1 MNQMV
6 ARGIEKDT
14 TIYLADLIKIKKDI
28 FRRETKKFIKER
40 RKLWSFR

>member
-14 TIYLADLIKIKKDI
+14 TIYLTDLIKIKKDI
-28 FRRETKKFIKER
+28 FRRETKKITKER
-40 RKLWSFR
+40 HKLWSFR